1 MAARPLIA
9 SFTLIYGML
18 PMNAARVAIAQINA
32 YVGDLCGNA
41 ERVLE
46 AARRAHEMGADVL
59 LTPELVLTGYPPE
72 DLLLRPLFVSEQQQQ
87 LDELRRDL
95 AELKGLHVVV
105 GHVDG
110 DARSAPAYAFDDKSG
125 RHVLHNAASVLFEGR
140 ILGTYRKRELPNYS
154 VFDEQRYFTADGKPF
169 TFEVKG
175 VRFGVAICEDIWFE
189 HVPKA
194 AGQAGA
200 QVLLVPNASPYN
212 TGKQAERQRVA
223 AQCARLSGC
232 AVIYANMVGGQDELV
247 FDGASFAVD
256 AQGQAAARLPEFTT
270 CVQAVD
276 VDGQGGVRPVGAQAD
291 VAPSA
296 AEEQVWKALVL
307 GVRDYLGKNRF
318 PGAIIGLSG
327 GIDSAVVLAIAV
339 DAIGAQNVRAVM
351 MPSRYTADISQT
363 DASEMARRLGVQYDV
378 ITIGSVVD
386 AFESVLA
393 PHFQGMAPDATE
405 ENIQARARGT
415 LLMALSNKTGRLVLT
430 TGNKSEMTTGY
441 CTLYGDMAGG
451 FAVIK
456 DVPKTL
462 VYRLAQWRNRQGQG
476 EVIPERIITRPPS
489 AELRPD
495 QKDQDSLPP
504 YDILDG
510 IMERYMEHNASAADI
525 VAAGFP
531 EAAVEQVVRLIRI
544 NEYKRRQA
552 PPGPRITPRAF
563 GRDWRYPVTNGF
575 RETI

>member
-1 MAARPLIA
+1 M
-9 SFTLIYGML
+9 F
-18 PMNAARVAIAQINA
+18 PMSAPRVAIAQINA

-46 AARRAHEMGADVL
+46 AARQAHEMGADIL

-72 DLLLRPLFVSEQQQQ
+72 DLLLRPLFVCEQQQQ
-87 LDELRRDL
+87 LDELRREL
-95 AELKGLHVVV
+95 AGFKGLHVVV

-110 DARSAPAYAFDDKSG
+110 DARGARAYAFPDGNG
-125 RHVLHNAASVLFEGR
+125 RRVLYNAASVLLEGR
-140 ILGTYRKRELPNYS
+140 VLGTYRKRELPNYS
-154 VFDEQRYFTADGKPF
+154 VFDEQRYFTSDGQPF
-169 TFEVKG
+169 AFDVKG
-175 VRFGVAICEDIWFE
+175 VRFGVAICEDIWFQ
-189 HVPKA
+189 HAPKA
-194 AGQAGA
+194 AREAGC

-212 TGKQAERQRVA
+212 TGKQAERLKVVA
-223 AQCARLSGC
+223 ECARLSGS

-247 FDGASFAVD
+247 FDGASLAVD
-256 AQGQAAARLPEFTT
+256 AQGKPCARLPEFKT
-270 CVQAVD
+270 CVHAVD
-276 VDGQGGVRPVGAQAD
+276 AGADGSVTPVGAQAD
-291 VAPSA
+291 MAPSEP
-296 AEEQVWKALVL
+296 EEQVWNALVL

-339 DAIGAQNVRAVM
+339 DALGAENVRAVM

-363 DASEMARRLGVQYDV
+363 DAADMARRLGVQYDV
-378 ITIGSVVD
+378 IAIGSVVD
-386 AFESVLA
+386 AFGAELA
-393 PHFQGMAPDATE
+393 PHFAGMAPDATE
-405 ENIQARARGT
+405 ENIQARVRGT

-462 VYRLAQWRNRQGQG
+462 VYRLAKWRNTQS
-476 EVIPERIITRPPS
+476 EIIPERIITRPPS

-510 IMERYMEHNASAADI
+510 IMERYMERNASAAEI
-525 VAAGFP
+525 VAAGYP
-531 EAAVEQVVRLIRI
+531 EEAVEQVVRLIRI

-575 RETI
+575 RETP

>member
-1 MAARPLIA
+1 
-9 SFTLIYGML
+9 
-18 PMNAARVAIAQINA
+18 MNAARVAIAQINA
-32 YVGDLCGNA
+32 CVGDLCGNA
-41 ERVLE
+41 ERVVA
-46 AARRAHEMGADVL
+46 AARQAHEMGADVL
-59 LTPELVLTGYPPE
+59 LAPELVLTGYPPE

-87 LDELRRDL
+87 LDELRREL
-95 AELKGLHVVV
+95 AGLKGLHVVV

-110 DARSAPAYAFDDKSG
+110 DARGAPAYAFADRNG
-125 RHVLHNAASVLFEGR
+125 QRMLYNAASVLCEGR
-140 ILGTYRKRELPNYS
+140 VLGTYRKRELPNYS
-154 VFDEQRYFTADGKPF
+154 VFDEQRYFTADGTPL

-175 VRFGVAICEDIWFE
+175 VRFAVAICEDIWFE
-189 HVPKA
+189 HVPMA
-194 AGQAGA
+194 VRRAGA

-212 TGKQAERQRVA
+212 TGKQAQRQEVA
-223 AQCARLSGC
+223 AECARSSGC
-232 AVIYANMVGGQDELV
+232 AVVYANMVGGQDELV

-256 AQGQAAARLPEFTT
+256 AQGRPAARLPGFVD

-276 VDGQGGVRPVGAQAD
+276 VDAQGGVRPVGEQAD
-291 VAPSA
+291 VAPASV
-296 AEEQVWKALVL
+296 EEQVWKALVL

-339 DAIGAQNVRAVM
+339 DAVGAENVRAVM
-351 MPSRYTADISQT
+351 MPSRYTADISQL
-363 DASEMARRLGVQYDV
+363 DASDMAKRLGVQYDV
-378 ITIGSVVD
+378 ITIGAMVD
-386 AFESVLA
+386 AFDGVLA
-393 PHFQGMAPDATE
+393 PHFAGMSPDATE
-405 ENIQARARGT
+405 ENIQARVRGT

-462 VYRLAQWRNRQGQG
+462 VYRLAQWRNQQRA
-476 EVIPERIITRPPS
+476 VIPERIITRPPS

-510 IMERYMEHNASAADI
+510 IMQRYMEDNASAAEI

-575 RETI
+575 RETL